1 MKDTILLTGATGFLG
16 SHILKNLLDNNF
28 NVIILKR
35 SFSNTWRIDD
45 ILDKTIAYNIDKI
58 DIEKTFKENKID
70 IVIHTATKYGRK
82 NESFLEIL
90 DSNLFFPL
98 KLLDLSLRYNVKTFL
113 NTDTTAYNH
122 FINYYSLTKMQ
133 FVEWLKLLDN
143 KIRIFNLKLEYIYG
157 EADDTSK
164 FLPMLIINLL
174 KGVNTIDL
182 TPGNQE
188 RDFIYVED
196 VVNAYIDIILEKD
209 NFSNGFYEYSIG
221 SGESIKIKDLVLLI
235 KKMTNNEVTQ
245 LNFGAL
251 QYRSNEIMYSKANIK
266 KIRDEV
272 GWTPKF
278 SLEEGLK
285 RTVLWYKSPDNQK
298 IIGDIK

>member
-45 ILDKTIAYNIDKI
+45 ILDKTIAYDVDKV

-188 RDFIYVED
+188 RDFIYIED

>member
-16 SHILKNLLDNNF
+16 SHILKNLLNNNF

-35 SFSNTWRIDD
+35 SFSNTWRIND
-45 ILDKTIAYNIDKI
+45 ILDKTIFYDVDKV

-98 KLLDLSLRYNVKTFL
+98 KLLDLLLRYNVKTFL

-133 FVEWLKLLDN
+133 FVEWLKLLN
-143 KIRIFNLKLEYIYG
+143 NRIKIFNLKLEYIYG
-157 EADDTSK
+157 EMDDTSK

-174 KGVNTIDL
+174 KRVNTIDL

-188 RDFIYVED
+188 RDFIYVKD
-196 VVNAYIDIILEKD
+196 VVNAYIDIILKKD

-245 LNFGAL
+245 VKFGAL
-251 QYRSNEIMYSKANIK
+251 PYRNNEIMYSKANIK
-266 KIRDEV
+266 KIRDDI
-272 GWTPKF
+272 GWIPKF

-285 RTVLWYKSPDNQK
+285 NTILWYKNPNNQK
-298 IIGDIK
+298 IISNIK

>member
-188 RDFIYVED
+188 RDFIYIED

-221 SGESIKIKDLVLLI
+221 SGESIKIKDLVLLT
-235 KKMTNNEVTQ
+235 KKITNNEVTQ
-245 LNFGAL
+245 LKFGAL
-251 QYRSNEIMYSKANIK
+251 PYRSNEIMYSKANIK
-266 KIRDEV
+266 KIRDEI
-272 GWTPKF
+272 GWAPKF

>member
-16 SHILKNLLDNNF
+16 SHILKNLLNNNF

-35 SFSNTWRIDD
+35 SFSNTWRIND
-45 ILDKTIAYNIDKI
+45 ILDKTIFYDVDKV

-98 KLLDLSLRYNVKTFL
+98 KLLDLLLRYNVKTFL

-133 FVEWLKLLDN
+133 FVEWLKLLNN
-143 KIRIFNLKLEYIYG
+143 KIKIFNLKLEYIYG
-157 EADDTSK
+157 EMDDNSK

-188 RDFIYVED
+188 RDFIYVKD
-196 VVNAYIDIILEKD
+196 VVNAYIDIILKKD
-209 NFSNGFYEYSIG
+209 NFFNGFYEYSIG

-245 LNFGAL
+245 VKFGAL
-251 QYRSNEIMYSKANIK
+251 PYRSNEIMYSKANIK
-266 KIRDEV
+266 KIKDDI

-285 RTVLWYKSPDNQK
+285 NTILWYKSPDNQK
-298 IIGDIK
+298 IISNIK

>member
-16 SHILKNLLDNNF
+16 SHILKNLLNNNF

-35 SFSNTWRIDD
+35 SFSNTWRIND
-45 ILDKTIAYNIDKI
+45 ILDKTIFYDVDKV

-98 KLLDLSLRYNVKTFL
+98 KLLDLLLRYNVKTFL

-133 FVEWLKLLDN
+133 FVDWLKLLN
-143 KIRIFNLKLEYIYG
+143 NRIKIFNLKLEYIYG
-157 EADDTSK
+157 EMDDTSK

-174 KGVNTIDL
+174 KRVNTIDL

-196 VVNAYIDIILEKD
+196 VVNAYIDIILKKD

-245 LNFGAL
+245 VKFGAL
-251 QYRSNEIMYSKANIK
+251 PYRNNEIMYSKANIK
-266 KIRDEV
+266 KIRDDI
-272 GWTPKF
+272 GWIPKF

-285 RTVLWYKSPDNQK
+285 NTILWYKNPNNQK

>member
-16 SHILKNLLDNNF
+16 SHILKNLLNNNF

-45 ILDKTIAYNIDKI
+45 ILDKTIVYDVDKV

-98 KLLDLSLRYNVKTFL
+98 KLLDLLLRYNVKTFL

-174 KGVNTIDL
+174 KGVNTIEL

-196 VVNAYIDIILEKD
+196 VVNAYIDIILKKD

-235 KKMTNNEVTQ
+235 KKITNNEVTQ

-251 QYRSNEIMYSKANIK
+251 PYRSNEIMYSKANIK

-272 GWTPKF
+272 GWAPKF

-285 RTVLWYKSPDNQK
+285 RTILWYKSPDNQK

>member
-188 RDFIYVED
+188 RDFIYIED

-266 KIRDEV
+266 KIKDEV

-285 RTVLWYKSPDNQK
+285 RTILWYKSADNQK

>member
-188 RDFIYVED
+188 RDFIYIED

-285 RTVLWYKSPDNQK
+285 RTILWYKSADNQK

>member
-35 SFSNTWRIDD
+35 SFSNTWRIND

-285 RTVLWYKSPDNQK
+285 RTILWYKSADNQK